1 MTAETKPTKP
11 ARPQQRRPDL
21 DTVFSVNDD
30 GSRNF
35 IHTAD
40 VKGPWQTRKTAIHLL
55 LLAIYFIV
63 PWLEFG
69 GHPLIHIDL
78 PGRQAFLLGQTFTN
92 QDFYLMFFL
101 VTGAGFGL
109 FVVTA
114 LWGRIWCGYAC
125 PQTVMVDGVFRK
137 IERWFE
143 GSREKRLKRNAGPWT
158 FDKFWRK
165 AGKHIVYL
173 ALATISAHT
182 FMSYFFPIRDLI
194 PAVLSGP
201 TGHTTAFLWALFW
214 TGMLYFD
221 YAWFRE
227 QTCIVICPYGRLQST
242 LTDADT
248 VVIGYDENRGEPRGK
263 KGADGVGDCVDC
275 FRCVQVCP
283 TGIDIRNGL
292 QLECIGCTNCIDACD
307 AVMTKLER
315 PKGLIRYD
323 SLRGFNGEK
332 KRSIFRPRVGL
343 YAFLGI
349 LGLTVFSVTALSRS
363 PFEVRILRPKGMP
376 YTLQETAI
384 QNLYNIRIQNKTG
397 IDRTY
402 YVEAGES
409 EKGND
414 LRFVISQTKVHIPT
428 LEDATVPVFVDL
440 DRSEYT
446 ANFPIHF
453 VVRDSLGG
461 AAKTIEA
468 TFRGP

>member
-1 MTAETKPTKP
+1 MTETRST
-11 ARPQQRRPDL
+11 RPRMRRPDL

-40 VKGPWQTRKTAIHLL
+40 VKGPWQRRKTAVHML
-55 LLAIYFIV
+55 LLAIYLVV
-63 PWLEFG
+63 PWIQMG
-69 GHPLIHIDL
+69 GHPLVHLDL
-78 PGRQAFLLGQTFTN
+78 PHREAFLLGQTFTN

-125 PQTVMVDGVFRK
+125 PQTVLVDGVFRR

-143 GSREKRLKRNAGPWT
+143 GPREKRLKRNAGPWT
-158 FDKFWRK
+158 FGRFWRK
-165 AGKHIVYL
+165 GGKHLVYL
-173 ALATISAHT
+173 VLATLSAHA

-201 TGHTTAFLWALFW
+201 AGHTTAFLWALFW

-227 QTCIVICPYGRLQST
+227 QTCIVVCPYGRLQST

-248 VVIGYDENRGEPRGK
+248 LVIGYDEKRGEPRGK
-263 KGADGVGDCVDC
+263 KGADGGGDCVDC

-315 PKGLIRYD
+315 PRGLIRYD
-323 SLRGFNGEK
+323 SLRGFEGL
-332 KRSIFRPRVGL
+332 KRRSVFRPRVLL
-343 YAFLGI
+343 YGV
-349 LGLTVFSVTALSRS
+349 LGLLGLAVFSISALSRS
-363 PFEVRILRPKGMP
+363 PFEVRVLRPQGMP

-384 QNLYNIRIQNKTG
+384 QNLYNLRIQNKTSV
-397 IDRTY
+397 DRSYFIETG
-402 YVEAGES
+402 VQEGGPS
-409 EKGND
+409 
-414 LRFVISQTKVHIPT
+414 LSFVISQPKVHIPS
-428 LEDATVPVFVDL
+428 LGDATVPIFVKL
-440 DRSEYT
+440 DRAEY
-446 ANFPIHF
+446 AGNFPLHF

-461 AAKTIEA
+461 TAMKVEA

>member
-1 MTAETKPTKP
+1 MTETKTAK
-11 ARPQQRRPDL
+11 ARMRRPDL
-21 DTVFSVNDD
+21 DTVYSVNDD

-40 VKGPWQTRKTAIHLL
+40 VKGRWQTRKTAVHMF
-55 LLAIYFIV
+55 LLAVYLIV
-63 PWLEFG
+63 PWIQFQ
-69 GHPLIHIDL
+69 GHPLIHINL
-78 PGRQAFLLGQTFTN
+78 AAREAFLLGQTFTN

-125 PQTVMVDGVFRK
+125 PQTVMVDGVFRR

-143 GSREKRLKRNAGPWT
+143 GPREKRLKRNAGPWT

-165 AGKHIVYL
+165 AGKHLLYFV
-173 ALATISAHT
+173 LATVSAHT
-182 FMSYFFPIRDLI
+182 FMAYFFPIRDLI

-201 TGHTTAFLWALFW
+201 AGHTTAFLWALFW

-248 VVIGYDENRGEPRGK
+248 MVIGYDEKRGEPRGK

-307 AVMTKLER
+307 SVMEKLER
-315 PKGLIRYD
+315 PRGLIRYD
-323 SLRGFNGEK
+323 SLRGFQGETR
-332 KRSIFRPRVGL
+332 RSVLRPRVLL
-343 YAFLGI
+343 YGFLGL
-349 LGLTVFSVTALSRS
+349 LGLTVFSFTALNRS
-363 PFEVRILRPKGMP
+363 PFEVRVLRPHGMP
-376 YTLQETAI
+376 YSLQETAI
-384 QNLYNIRIQNKTG
+384 QNLYNLRIQNKTS
-397 IDRTY
+397 IERTY
-402 YVEAGES
+402 YVETGIQEGGPS
-409 EKGND
+409 
-414 LRFVISQTKVHIPT
+414 LSFVVSQEKVHIAS
-428 LEDATVPVFVDL
+428 LADVTVPVFATM
-440 DRSEYT
+440 DRKEYT
-446 ANFPIHF
+446 GSFPLQF

-461 AAKTIEA
+461 APKQVVA